1 MSIVPPFAFEK
12 FSYEEKNFL
21 RKGKK
26 DLPVCDSL
34 PLIFVFSQRTFSS
47 RCSFSQINLHIFFL
61 TKSHFRIFL
70 CKLVSEQWASL
81 MLSEDFS
88 FCNDRGWFRERYLEG
103 EGGKNI
109 LLYSED
115 YPYMRKNF
123 QCIYFPVFFFPSLS
137 VPEFV
142 EFPEGNREGW
152 GRGRRGWP
160 VS

>member
-12 FSYEEKNFL
+12 FSLTKKKIFFV
-21 RKGKK
+21 KGKRIF
-26 DLPVCDSL
+26 PFAIA
-34 PLIFVFSQRTFSS
+34 LIFVFSQRTFSS

-123 QCIYFPVFFFPSLS
+123 QCIYFPVFFFLPLVFQSS
-137 VPEFV
+137 
-142 EFPEGNREGW
+142 
-152 GRGRRGWP
+152 
-160 VS
+160 

>member
-1 MSIVPPFAFEK
+1 
-12 FSYEEKNFL
+12 
-21 RKGKK
+21 
-26 DLPVCDSL
+26 
-34 PLIFVFSQRTFSS
+34 
-47 RCSFSQINLHIFFL
+47 
-61 TKSHFRIFL
+61 
-70 CKLVSEQWASL
+70 

-88 FCNDRGWFRERYLEG
+88 FCNDRGWFRERYLED

-152 GRGRRGWP
+152 ERGRRGWP